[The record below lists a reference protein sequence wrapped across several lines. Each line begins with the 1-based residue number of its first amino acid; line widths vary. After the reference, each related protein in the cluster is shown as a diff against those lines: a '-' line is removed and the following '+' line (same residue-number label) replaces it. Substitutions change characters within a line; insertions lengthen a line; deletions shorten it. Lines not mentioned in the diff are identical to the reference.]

1 MLVTLFY
8 WILPFIFILGSAVVL
23 HEFGHFI
30 VAKLLGVRVETFSV
44 GFGPRLFGRR
54 WGTTDYRLSL
64 VPLGGYVKLGGDDSN
79 APIEGATAQN
89 IPARERFDLR
99 PRWQKF
105 LVMVAGP
112 TMNILTAL
120 AVVFIGA
127 LMSGV
132 PVVPSS
138 PVVTQVRPGGA
149 SEIAGIRAGDRI
161 VSFNGKENPSLE
173 RVYNDVKLSP
183 EHPLPLTVERGGAR
197 VNLTLKPQKT
207 VEEGETLGV
216 IDFAPDYGALP
227 VTVGGIKEDFPAAQ
241 AGLKVGDRVLTIN
254 GEQVRDDVSLIGL
267 VQKYKNDEIKVAYER
282 GGQRGEVS
290 LRPRVE
296 NDKAYLGVTPE
307 IEIPYQQAGLAAAAR
322 YAVSRNVEIIRMTG
336 AAFSQ
341 IFKGQRSARESLS
354 GPIGIARASATAATR
369 LGWAGV
375 FGMLGFLS
383 LNLGVINLLPIPV
396 LDGGAIFLL
405 VLEAVLGWIGLR
417 LSMTVRERIQQ
428 VGFVML
434 ILLMGFVITND
445 LIKEGSNLLHSSSEK
460 PAATQPAK

>member
-1 MLVTLFY
+1 MLTSLFY
-8 WILPFIFILGSAVVL
+8 WVLPFIFILGSAVVL

-89 IPARERFDLR
+89 IPANERFDLR

-112 TMNILTAL
+112 TMNIITAL
-120 AVVFIGA
+120 AVVFIAA
-127 LMSGV
+127 LLSGV

-149 SEIAGIRAGDRI
+149 SEIAGVRSGDRI

-173 RVYNDVKLSP
+173 RIYNDVRLSP
-183 EHPLPLTVERGGAR
+183 EQPLPLTVERGGQRIA
-197 VNLTLKPQKT
+197 LTLKPEKA
-207 VEEGETLGV
+207 VEEGEKLGV

-227 VTVGGIKEDFPAAQ
+227 VTVSGLKEDYPAAQ

-267 VQKYKNDEIKVAYER
+267 VQKYKNDEIKLAYER

-290 LRPRVE
+290 MRARLE
-296 NDKAYLGVTPE
+296 NDRAFLGVTPE
-307 IEIPYQQAGLAAAAR
+307 IEIPYERAGLATAAT

-354 GPIGIARASATAATR
+354 GPIGIARASATAAKR

-375 FGMLGFLS
+375 FGTLGFLS
-383 LNLGVINLLPIPV
+383 LNLGVVNLLPIPV

-405 VLEAVLGWIGLR
+405 ILEAVLGWVGLR

-445 LIKEGSNLLHSSSEK
+445 LVKEGSNLLHRSSEK
-460 PAATQPAK
+460 PAAAQPAK

>member
-1 MLVTLFY
+1 MEF
-8 WILPFIFILGSAVVL
+8 IKGLPAFIFILGSAVVL

-105 LVMVAGP
+105 LVMIAGP

-120 AVVFIGA
+120 AVVFVGA

-149 SEIAGIRAGDRI
+149 SETAGIRPGDRI

-183 EHPLPLTVERGGAR
+183 EHPLPLTIERGGQR
-197 VNLTLKPQKT
+197 VNLTLRPQKT

-227 VTVGGIKEDFPAAQ
+227 VTVGGVKEDFPAAQ

-282 GGQRGEVS
+282 NGQRGEVS
-290 LRPRVE
+290 MRARVE
-296 NDKAYLGVTPE
+296 NDRGYLGVTPE
-307 IEIPYQQAGLAAAAR
+307 IEIPYQSAGVVTAAR

-405 VLEAVLGWIGLR
+405 ILEAVLGWVGLR

-445 LIKEGSNLLHSSSEK
+445 LIKEGTNLLHRSNEK